1 MTQIKFGTDGWRG
14 IIADD
19 FTFENVRL
27 VTQAIC
33 DYLKTKR
40 TKDKGRRAQTKEISP
55 SFDLR
60 PSTFPGVVVG
70 YDTRFLSQ
78 EFAKA
83 CTEILVAN
91 DISVYF
97 HEEPRPTPMVAF
109 AIKAYQAAGAIMFTA
124 SHNPAQYNGIKFIPD
139 YAGPATTKIT
149 SQIEGN
155 IKKIKTANAKQ
166 RPRTS
171 SVSQDKTENIL
182 KSPLVELID
191 PSEQYLDHLKSL
203 LNFDILQR
211 QKLKVIL
218 DPLYGAGQGVMDAL
232 FQAAGCQTESIHA
245 NKDALF
251 GSMSPDPSYENLKQL
266 AQEVLKKKADLGL
279 ALDGDGD
286 RFGVVDSNG
295 SYVFPNQALALAAVH
310 LLKTKKLKGAIV
322 RSVATTHLLDK
333 IASEYGVDLIETPVG
348 FKHVGEMM
356 RKKTV
361 VLGGEESAGL
371 SILGHIPEKDGI
383 LADLLLAEMSAYEKK
398 PLSLLLEEIY
408 KQYGYHVTSRMD
420 VNCSDPKKTQF
431 FESLKNNPPAF
442 VGDLR
447 VEKLDDKDGI
457 KLYLSHQNWVLFR
470 ASGTEPL
477 VRIYVEAS
485 SKEYLQE
492 LKNYSLKLFKLEDQF
507 EVVR

>member
-1 MTQIKFGTDGWRG
+1 VTQIKFGTDGWRG

-33 DYLKTKR
+33 DYLKTSQQS
-40 TKDKGRRAQTKEISP
+40 TVNSQQS
-55 SFDLR
+55 R
-60 PSTFPGVVVG
+60 PTSGSQLKLVVG

-155 IKKIKTANAKQ
+155 IKKIKTANAKR

-171 SVSQDKTENIL
+171 PVSQGKTTENIL

-245 NKDALF
+245 KKDALF

>member
-33 DYLKTKR
+33 DYLKTS
-40 TKDKGRRAQTKEISP
+40 QQ
-55 SFDLR
+55 
-60 PSTFPGVVVG
+60 STVNSQQSRLTSGSQLKLVVG

-83 CTEILVAN
+83 CTEVLVAN

-155 IKKIKTANAKQ
+155 IKKIKTANAKR

-171 SVSQDKTENIL
+171 PVSQGKTTENIL

-203 LNFDILQR
+203 INFDILQR